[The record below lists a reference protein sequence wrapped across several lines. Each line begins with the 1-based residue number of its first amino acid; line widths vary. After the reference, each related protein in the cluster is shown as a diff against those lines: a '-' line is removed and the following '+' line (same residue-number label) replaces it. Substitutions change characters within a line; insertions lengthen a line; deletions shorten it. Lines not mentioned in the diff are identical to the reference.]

1 MVLYYFNDQ
10 IFLDFQTILERVTL
24 PESTLY
30 RRIRNKCSGIRY
42 RNKVLFNYKEL
53 VLDFPEIF
61 KEIEEHEHK

>member
-10 IFLDFQTILERVTL
+10 IFLDFQTIRERVSV

-30 RRIRNKCSGIRY
+30 RRIRYKCSGIRY

-53 VLDFPEIF
+53 VLDFPDLI
-61 KEIEEHEHK
+61 KEIEEYEHK